1 MQTQQ
6 GVTRRGFVAGSA
18 AAVGT
23 IAATGAA
30 LGSRAALADEGSAGI
45 TAKQALSK
53 WSFEVAPEGISDEQ
67 IAETVEAE
75 IVVVGAGT
83 GGLAVANSAADE
95 GADVILVTASSIPIS
110 RGGSNHAT
118 YSKTMEKLGIDRN
131 DASFYQRELLANGS
145 RVDTRKWYRYFNA
158 SEEAMNWL
166 IDIMEGAGYTTG
178 IESAVP
184 VIDDGAIFY
193 LPGAHGFYDDEH
205 PGMGMNQPLIVNEL
219 AARLEE
225 KTGKAIF
232 YKNIARQLVRGGV
245 ANGTQGRV
253 EAVICEREDGTYA
266 KYVGKKGVV
275 LATGDF
281 SCDYEMMA
289 KYAPQA
295 IKYVTPEFF
304 DADVDYDKTFVYGG
318 LYKGD
323 GQKMG
328 LWVGAAWQKAY
339 PCCPN
344 GGGVNAGGPMCGITP
359 FTGVNLTREGKRFS
373 NEYGF
378 LGTNFFTNEICCPGG
393 VQFSVWDAN
402 YAEQYPLQWYDGS
415 APWGTDSAMSA
426 ADVMAGW
433 EANVESGA
441 YVKADTI
448 EELVE
453 KLGLPVEETLATIA
467 KYNEDCAAGE
477 DTEFHKDARFMI
489 PVDKA
494 PFYGSTGTSS
504 LFLTILGGLRT
515 DEHMRVCDEDD
526 NPIEGLYNVGSM
538 VGDMYYAEYTYMIP
552 GFTYGSS
559 ITLSYLLGK
568 ELAQA

>member
-1 MQTQQ
+1 MQN
-6 GVTRRGFVAGSA
+6 VSRRSFVAGSA
-18 AAVGT
+18 MAAGAV
-23 IAATGAA
+23 AAAGAA
-30 LGSRAALADEGSAGI
+30 APCLADEAGQDGI
-45 TAKQALSK
+45 TSAQALSK
-53 WSFEVAPEGISDEQ
+53 WSFEIAPAGITDDQ
-67 IAETVEAE
+67 IAETIEAE
-75 IVVVGAGT
+75 IIVVGAGT
-83 GGLAVANSAADE
+83 GGLVVANSAADE

-118 YSKTMEKLGIDRN
+118 YSKTMEALGIDRN
-131 DASFYQRELLANGS
+131 DASYYQRELLANGS

-166 IDIMEGAGYTTG
+166 IDIMEAKGYTTG
-178 IESAVP
+178 LETAVP
-184 VIDDGAIFY
+184 TIDDGAIFY
-193 LPGAHGFYDDEH
+193 LPGAHGFYNDEN

-225 KTGKAIF
+225 KTGKPVY

-245 ANGTQGRV
+245 ANGTEGAV

-266 KYVGKKGVV
+266 KYVGTKGIV

-295 IKYVTPEFF
+295 IKYITPEFF
-304 DADVDYDKTFVYGG
+304 DAEVNYDKTFVYGG

-378 LGTNFFTNEICCPGG
+378 LGTNFFTNEIACPGG
-393 VQFSVWDAN
+393 VEYSIWDVN
-402 YAEQYPLQWYDGS
+402 YAEQYPLQWFDGS
-415 APWGTDSAMSA
+415 APWGTDSAKTAETVLSEWESS
-426 ADVMAGW
+426 VEAGT
-433 EANVESGA
+433 
-441 YVKADTI
+441 YFKADTL
-448 EELVE
+448 EELIDM
-453 KLGLPVEETLATIA
+453 LGLPAEETLATIA

-477 DTEFHKDARFMI
+477 DTEFHKDPRFMI

-494 PFYGSTGTSS
+494 PFYGAKGTSS

-515 DEHMRVCDEDD
+515 DDHMRVCDEDD

-568 ELAQA
+568 ELAAAE